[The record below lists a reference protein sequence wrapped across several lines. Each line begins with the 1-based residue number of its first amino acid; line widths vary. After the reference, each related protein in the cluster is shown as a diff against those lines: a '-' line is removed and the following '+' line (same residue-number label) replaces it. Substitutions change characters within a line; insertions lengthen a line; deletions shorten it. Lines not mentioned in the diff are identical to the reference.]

1 MSDQSN
7 PSEETNSTE
16 ATQAKHP
23 GIISVIKSVLAA
35 MVGIQSEENRK
46 RDFEQGNL
54 WNYLAV
60 GVVMVFLFVITLV
73 SIVNSILE
81 EAGR

>member
-1 MSDQSN
+1 
-7 PSEETNSTE
+7 
-16 ATQAKHP
+16 
-23 GIISVIKSVLAA
+23 ISVIKSVLAA